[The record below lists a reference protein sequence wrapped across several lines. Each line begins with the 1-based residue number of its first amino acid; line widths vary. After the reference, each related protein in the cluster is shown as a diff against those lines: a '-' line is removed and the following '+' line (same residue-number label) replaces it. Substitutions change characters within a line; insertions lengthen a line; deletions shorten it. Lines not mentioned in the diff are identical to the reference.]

1 MTEKIADE
9 VDAKIHFGKMCKNQ
23 QKQFFLM
30 VFVTPSKNV
39 GPNLKL
45 YSERFLSQFYG
56 YDKKTYL
63 PRQITE

>member
-1 MTEKIADE
+1 
-9 VDAKIHFGKMCKNQ
+9 
-23 QKQFFLM
+23 M